1 MFDQVMD
8 TFRKATEST
17 LQFQQQM
24 LQQWTQQWSSIFG
37 IGKAPVN
44 YPMTEQLQALHK
56 QVATAVTD
64 LLRKHREALDAQYVA
79 GIHTI
84 EEAFRVGEAKDP
96 AQFLKLAEEFWKNS
110 FECLKRLSEEQAKV
124 IQAAAQ
130 KELET
135 VSKGVETVS
144 KGVETVSK
152 GVPAGG
158 K

>member
-1 MFDQVMD
+1 MFDQVLD

-24 LQQWTQQWSSIFG
+24 LQQWTQQWSSIPG
-37 IGKAPVN
+37 VGKAPLSG
-44 YPMTEQLQALHK
+44 PMTEQLQALHK
-56 QVATAVTD
+56 QVAAAVTD
-64 LLRKHREALDAQYVA
+64 LLKKHREALDAQYVA

-96 AQFLKLAEEFWKNS
+96 AQFLKLTEEFWKHS
-110 FECLKRLSEEQAKV
+110 FDCLKTLAEEQVKV
-124 IQAAAQ
+124 IQSAAQ
-130 KELET
+130 KEIET

-144 KGVETVSK
+144 KGVAAV
-152 GVPAGG
+152 G